1 MNPEVLKDLY
11 QRATSKGYT
20 KSIEEF
26 QELILSNQEVLADNF
41 EYVKS
46 KGYNK
51 TIEDFSMLVG
61 YGEKKSPDTTIQ
73 ISQEDLE
80 YPSEDVLSA
89 SPQSRKS

>member
-11 QRATSKGYT
+11 QRARSKGYT

-46 KGYNK
+46 KG
-51 TIEDFSMLVG
+51 
-61 YGEKKSPDTTIQ
+61 
-73 ISQEDLE
+73 
-80 YPSEDVLSA
+80 
-89 SPQSRKS
+89 